1 MLNILKEQ
9 IKDKNVLILGYGREG
24 HSTLH
29 RVLEVGG
36 FSSVTVADKNQV
48 QLPAPG
54 QRPFAVSIIWTRSMT
69 MTWSS
74 KVLA

>member
-1 MLNILKEQ
+1 MLNILKKQ

-48 QLPAPG
+48 QLPAPAKG
-54 QRPFAVSIIWTRSMT
+54 S
-69 MTWSS
+69 
-74 KVLA
+74 